1 MERYNNWTSRLLL
14 EMAECFTLKVS
25 KYLWILIEALMFTL
39 ACYSISRLF
48 IKKEDRAQN
57 NTMLVFMMLL
67 YPLNAMNGSGWA
79 TTTTVYMWPLATG
92 LFAIIPIRK
101 IWDGE
106 KIKAWQY
113 PLYSLSL
120 IYSGNQEQ
128 TAAILFGVYIV
139 FSILMILKNKKIHP
153 YMIIQ
158 NILIIASLIF
168 FAWGEIRY
176 IFIML
181 LLAIMDYICGKKINQ
196 YFENKNKKKI
206 YLFIDIGVN
215 LLILFFFKYADF
227 IISNINNITNLNIP
241 LLNIPLPIG
250 VSFNTFQ
257 SLSYIIDVYRGTV
270 KCEKSFYNY
279 LAYTTLFPQI
289 IAGPI
294 VRYETVDEELENKNI
309 SIDNFTTG
317 MKRFIIGLGKKVL
330 IANNIGELWHIIEI
344 GEYTNLTFVLSWF
357 GIIAFAL
364 QIYFDFSGYSDM
376 AIGLAKIFG
385 MEFDENFNFPYISKS
400 ITEFWRRWH
409 ITLSSWFKDY
419 IYIPLG
425 GNKKGLLKQIRNILI
440 VWFLTGAWH
449 GASWNFILWGL
460 YFGVILILEK
470 IFILKILE
478 KAGKFI
484 SHIYAIILILIG
496 WVIFAFEDLKQIAIY
511 FKSMFNIN
519 NFINNETFYLRKR
532 IILIKRHINF
542 LELQYI

>member
-1 MERYNNWTSRLLL
+1 MVFS
-14 EMAECFTLKVS
+14 
-25 KYLWILIEALMFTL
+25 
-39 ACYSISRLF
+39 SI
-48 IKKEDRAQN
+48 
-57 NTMLVFMMLL
+57 VFLYIFLPIMLL
-67 YPLNAMNGSGWA
+67 IYFIVPNKFKNAVM
-79 TTTTVYMWPLATG
+79 
-92 LFAIIPIRK
+92 
-101 IWDGE
+101 
-106 KIKAWQY
+106 
-113 PLYSLSL
+113 
-120 IYSGNQEQ
+120 
-128 TAAILFGVYIV
+128 IV
-139 FSILMILKNKKIHP
+139 
-153 YMIIQ
+153 
-158 NILIIASLIF
+158 ASLIF

-181 LLAIMDYICGKKINQ
+181 LLAIMDYACGKKINQ

-241 LLNIPLPIG
+241 LLNILLPIG

-344 GEYTNLTFVLSWF
+344 GEYTNLTFVLAWF
-357 GIIAFAL
+357 GIVAFAL

-385 MEFDENFNFPYISKS
+385 MDFDENFNFPYISKS

-478 KAGKFI
+478 KAGMLI

-519 NFINNETFYLRKR
+519 NFINNETLYYLRNYGAIT
-532 IILIKRHINF
+532 IIGIICSTVIVKKLLEKVDNSNKKTYKF
-542 LELQYI
+542 LEITIYMIIFILSTANLVSDTFNPFLYFRF